1 MTKYIRNIAR
11 TPQAQFDRLVLFCAT
26 MQTQSTA
33 QVLCASSADARILI
47 V

>member
-11 TPQAQFDRLVLFCAT
+11 TPQAQLDRLVLFCDTA
-26 MQTQSTA
+26 QTRSTA
-33 QVLCASSADARILI
+33 QVLRASSADARILI